1 MKKIICL
8 ALVLGMAFAFTAC
21 GGKGGDNG
29 GESSSILDSSAVSTD
44 ASTETSVQPTT
55 DPSASSTAESSAASG
70 TETSSETSSTDSTES
85 SSASSTS
92 DGTIKAAVAN
102 APDVNI
108 RAEANTNCSIVG
120 TAAEGDAYEVVSEDD
135 GSGFIGIKYGG
146 ATCYIS
152 STYAYIDTV
161 TEDELTVVNSN
172 TSDSD
177 ETDDETSSGVT
188 AESTRENEDGMK
200 R

>member
-21 GGKGGDNG
+21 GSKSSDKSSD
-29 GESSSILDSSAVSTD
+29 SSSILDSSAVSAD
-44 ASTETSVQPTT
+44 ASTETSAQPTT
-55 DPSASSTAESSAASG
+55 DPSASSAAESSAVSG
-70 TETSSETSSTDSTES
+70 SETSSEASSTDGTET

-92 DGTIKAAVAN
+92 EGTIKAAIAN

-120 TAAEGDAYEVVSEDD
+120 SAAEGDAYEVVSEDD
-135 GSGFIGIKYGG
+135 GNGFIGIKYNGT
-146 ATCYIS
+146 TCYIS

-161 TEDELTVVNSN
+161 TEDELTVVTS
-172 TSDSD
+172 SDSD
-177 ETDDETSSGVT
+177 SNETDDETSSGVT

>member
-8 ALVLGMAFAFTAC
+8 ALVLSMAFAFTAC
-21 GGKGGDNG
+21 GSKSGGTNG
-29 GESSSILDSSAVSTD
+29 DSSSILDSSAVSADT
-44 ASTETSVQPTT
+44 ATETSVQPTT
-55 DPSASSTAESSAASG
+55 DPTASSAAESSATVG
-70 TETSSETSSTDSTES
+70 TETSSTEASSAESTAS
-85 SSASSTS
+85 SSA
-92 DGTIKAAVAN
+92 DGTIKAAIAN

-135 GSGFIGIKYGG
+135 GTGFIGINYNGT
-146 ATCYIS
+146 TCYIS

-161 TEDELTVVNSN
+161 TEDELTVVTSAD
-172 TSDSD
+172 SDSEESD
-177 ETDDETSSGVT
+177 GETSSGVT
-188 AESTRENEDGMK
+188 AETTRENEDGMK

>member
-21 GGKGGDNG
+21 GGKSSDKSSD
-29 GESSSILDSSAVSTD
+29 SSSILDSSAVSAD
-44 ASTETSVQPTT
+44 ASTETSAQPTT
-55 DPSASSTAESSAASG
+55 DPSASSAAESSAVSG
-70 TETSSETSSTDSTES
+70 SETSSEASLTDGTET

-92 DGTIKAAVAN
+92 EGTIKAAIAN

-120 TAAEGDAYEVVSEDD
+120 SAAEGDAYEVVSEDD
-135 GSGFIGIKYGG
+135 GSGFIGIKYNGT
-146 ATCYIS
+146 TCYIS

-161 TEDELTVVNSN
+161 TEDELTVVTS
-172 TSDSD
+172 SDSD
-177 ETDDETSSGVT
+177 SNETDDETSSGVT